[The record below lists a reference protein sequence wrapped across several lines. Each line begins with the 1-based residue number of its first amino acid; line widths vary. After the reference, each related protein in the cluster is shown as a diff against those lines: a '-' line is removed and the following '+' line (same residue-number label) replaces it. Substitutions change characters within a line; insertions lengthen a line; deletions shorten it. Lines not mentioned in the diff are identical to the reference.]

1 MYEPFF
7 HTMLSFPK
15 KLEMYLCLGSTEL
28 RECMINA
35 ASSSAKM
42 IISYLATSLFKNC
55 SRPGRTI
62 CLFPLPKMYS
72 DFRRV
77 PVKLRT
83 KVLGWTRGCT
93 GSASN
98 FFDGG
103 YVTNWIVIDVLM
115 PFHWRIL
122 RFLWPC
128 RWRRVQLRVNLKL
141 VFFYRGVRR
150 GRHYRTIVRG
160 CPRRRSDRST
170 IPPCFY
176 SILNYWISTL
186 IWHFVVL
193 WIFFSISSFSL
204 LWGLLTLGFIG
215 RRCFLLFF
223 VGAIRKWE
231 MSVVCAS
238 GDES

>member
-103 YVTNWIVIDVLM
+103 YVTN
-115 PFHWRIL
+115 
-122 RFLWPC
+122 
-128 RWRRVQLRVNLKL
+128 
-141 VFFYRGVRR
+141 
-150 GRHYRTIVRG
+150 
-160 CPRRRSDRST
+160 
-170 IPPCFY
+170 
-176 SILNYWISTL
+176 
-186 IWHFVVL
+186 
-193 WIFFSISSFSL
+193 
-204 LWGLLTLGFIG
+204 
-215 RRCFLLFF
+215 
-223 VGAIRKWE
+223 
-231 MSVVCAS
+231 
-238 GDES
+238 